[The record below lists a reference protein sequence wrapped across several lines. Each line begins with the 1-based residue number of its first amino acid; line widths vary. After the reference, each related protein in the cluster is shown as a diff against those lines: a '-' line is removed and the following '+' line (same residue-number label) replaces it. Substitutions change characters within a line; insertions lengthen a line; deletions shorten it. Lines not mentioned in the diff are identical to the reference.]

1 MTIVVPCYNE
11 AARFDGEAFAH
22 LFADSRVRLTFV
34 DDGSKDATAAVLE
47 DWCERSGAR
56 AKLLRL
62 PENRGKGEAVRAGL
76 LDALRDGASIVG
88 FADADL
94 ATPADELLRMIALL
108 HESTADAVIGSRIA
122 LLGVDIDRSVSRH
135 HLGRLFATCVSLVLR
150 ERVYDTQ
157 CGAKLFRA
165 SDTLRDAL
173 GDPFVSR
180 WAFDVELLGR
190 LLVAG
195 QTIVEIPLRRW
206 TDVPGSKLHPSAM
219 LRAAADLVRI
229 ERDLRTRRH
238 NHDRP
243 T

>member
-1 MTIVVPCYNE
+1 MTIVIPCFNE
-11 AARFDGEAFAH
+11 AERFDGEAFTH
-22 LFADSRVRLTFV
+22 FFTDSRVRLTFV
-34 DDGSKDATAAVLE
+34 DDGSKDATGAVL
-47 DWCERSGAR
+47 DSWCGRIGER

-76 LDALRDGASIVG
+76 LDALREGASVVG

-108 HESTADAVIGSRIA
+108 EESTADAVIGSRIA
-122 LLGVDIDRSVSRH
+122 LLGVDIERNVSRH

-165 SDTLRDAL
+165 SDTLLDAL
-173 GDPFVSR
+173 TDPFVSR

-195 QTIVEIPLRRW
+195 QTIVEVPLRRW
-206 TDVPGSKLHPSAM
+206 TDVPGSKLHPRAM

-229 ERDLRTRRH
+229 ERDLRTRR
-238 NHDRP
+238 R
-243 T
+243 TRA